1 MALLPHCTGTRE
13 VLQNDIAQR
22 FSHHKKVFWGPNDLR
37 VASGC
42 LNGPSRV
49 SLFPNPGTIMSP
61 DTKEPEAQAPLSDSQ
76 ARERLTEVF
85 RREYRRLVERA
96 HGRLSRHKKD
106 RWDEAEEIVTRAFQK
121 VLEKVKGAV
130 VIGNLVGYWR
140 EAVRNELR
148 NEYRHDD
155 MRRRTQPALDYE
167 LEHSFPS
174 PESLCLNEEQQ
185 RVLQQVCEG
194 LPDKCR
200 AAFRWALWEG
210 LTPRDIVTRFAGQ
223 GIEIGERQVSR
234 YLDAGSEACRRA
246 LEALEDRLS
255 CEDHQKEGVQ

>member
-1 MALLPHCTGTRE
+1 M
-13 VLQNDIAQR
+13 N
-22 FSHHKKVFWGPNDLR
+22 
-37 VASGC
+37 
-42 LNGPSRV
+42 
-49 SLFPNPGTIMSP
+49 P
-61 DTKEPEAQAPLSDSQ
+61 DTPEPEAQAPLSESETH
-76 ARERLTEVF
+76 ERLTEVF
-85 RREYRRLVERA
+85 KREHRKLVDRA
-96 HGRLSRHKKD
+96 HRGLSRHKKD
-106 RWDEAEEIVTRAFQK
+106 RRDEAEEIVTRAFYK
-121 VLEKVKGAV
+121 VWKIRGTT
-130 VIGNLVGYWR
+130 VIGNLIGYWR

-185 RVLQQVCEG
+185 RVLQQVCES

-234 YLDAGSEACRRA
+234 YLDAGSDACRRA

-255 CEDHQKEGVQ
+255 CEDHQKEGVR